1 MSQHTSKDNNAVIS
15 EGGEYSVSY
24 YGAFKIW
31 RGNELIGEFLV
42 SIGSLERH
50 VDYLRHQGSSLW
62 SPSSGTVPLAQ
73 LHERDLVLAKVVSH
87 VSSSVGLQ

>member
-31 RGNELIGEFLV
+31 RGNELIGEFLAP
-42 SIGSLERH
+42 
-50 VDYLRHQGSSLW
+50 DANTALRRYHEESTRFAVAAAQAA
-62 SPSSGTVPLAQ
+62 PLVTI
-73 LHERDLVLAKVVSH
+73 DFS
-87 VSSSVGLQ
+87 